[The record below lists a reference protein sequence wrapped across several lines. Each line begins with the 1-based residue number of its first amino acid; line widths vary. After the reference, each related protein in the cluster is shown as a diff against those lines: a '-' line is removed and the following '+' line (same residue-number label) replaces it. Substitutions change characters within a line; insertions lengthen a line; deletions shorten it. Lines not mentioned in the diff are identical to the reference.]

1 MLESFEKF
9 NQLSNEEISD
19 IVIDKLDGINTIVY
33 AFKVSSYNL
42 HPKNDDIRDNELTT
56 TTTSP
61 STKESAIKTKIPI
74 NKLLNDLV
82 MMCNH
87 GIKTICY
94 PMWCGKLEDKTPIQI
109 SNFIQF
115 LEGLLELLENESL
128 IKLYNETG
136 IRIIFYGDF
145 KLLLKHC
152 NADELLKKIELI
164 MEQTKQNSSHT
175 ILMGT
180 NIEEPSETI
189 IKNIISYY
197 NCNGNI
203 KPTTQDL
210 IKQYYGGVIVD
221 PVSLYLGCNRFT
233 TEGRPILI
241 SDKGNEDIYF
251 SIGSSE
257 YLSKT
262 GFRKVLFDKLFLRQV
277 ANAKEYQLKIDDIK
291 KMEIFYLGNRENVMG
306 VGNINPKGNYW
317 YPDPQVILPSV
328 NGNNDE
334 N

>member
-1 MLESFEKF
+1 MFESFEKF

-19 IVIDKLDGINTIVY
+19 IVNEKLNGINTIVY

-42 HPKNDDIRDNELTT
+42 HSNNDKELTT
-56 TTTSP
+56 ITTKS
-61 STKESAIKTKIPI
+61 STKESTIKTKIPI
-74 NKLLNDLV
+74 NKFLNDLV

-94 PMWCGKLEDKTPIQI
+94 PMWCGKFEDKTPIQL

-115 LEGLLELLENESL
+115 LDGLLELLENESL
-128 IKLYNETG
+128 IKLYKEIG

-152 NADELLKKIELI
+152 NTDELLKKIELI
-164 MEQTKQNSSHT
+164 MEQTKQNSNHT
-175 ILMGT
+175 ILLGT
-180 NIEEPSETI
+180 IIEEPSETI

-197 NCNGNI
+197 NCNGN

-210 IKQYYGGVIVD
+210 IQQYYGGVIVD
-221 PVSLYLGCNRFT
+221 PVSLYLGCNSFT
-233 TEGRPILI
+233 TEGRPIII

-251 SIGSSE
+251 LIGPE
-257 YLSKT
+257 YFSKT
-262 GFRKVLFDKLFLRQV
+262 GFRKVLFDKLFLRKV

-306 VGNINPKGNYW
+306 VGNINPNGNYW
-317 YPDPQVILPSV
+317 YPDPQIILPSV
-328 NGNNDE
+328 NGNNYE